1 MAKTKKMALGGMGA
15 QPSNALQ
22 PYKPPS
28 SGSVLRGGM
37 GAQPPNALQPYK
49 PPVGGPATKPGMQGL
64 GQAMGARPQG
74 SALGQAAAT
83 KLGQITG
90 RPNMPSP
97 SVVKSP
103 FVPPQTQ
110 RPAVQAQQQQRDQQR
125 LDQQAQQQRA
135 AGMASMGVKPLT
147 PPPSGPVAPRGFGP
161 PPGPT
166 PTISPFNRK
175 PSASEQ
181 QLLQQAQAYQALQ
194 SQPKPVGQTTASPSE
209 QQALQQAHA
218 QLKAQAQA
226 QQTALP
232 PTAGLKGTRV
242 SADQTPSPM
251 KKGGMV
257 SSKPKVS
264 SASSRGDGIATKGKT
279 KGRFV

>member
-49 PPVGGPATKPGMQGL
+49 PPVGGPATK
-64 GQAMGARPQG
+64 
-74 SALGQAAAT
+74 LGQAAAT
-83 KLGQITG
+83 KLGQIRG
-90 RPNMPSP
+90 RSNIPSP

-110 RPAVQAQQQQRDQQR
+110 RPAVQTPQQRDQQR

-135 AGMASMGVKPLT
+135 ADMASIGVKPLT

-161 PPGPT
+161 PPGP
-166 PTISPFNRK
+166 ND
-175 PSASEQ
+175 SAKIADLKS
-181 QLLQQAQAYQALQ
+181 LLNG
-194 SQPKPVGQTTASPSE
+194 KPVTDVKPMTG
-209 QQALQQAHA
+209 
-218 QLKAQAQA
+218 
-226 QQTALP
+226 
-232 PTAGLKGTRV
+232 GMN
-242 SADQTPSPM
+242 QTPSPM

-257 SSKPKVS
+257 SSKPKAS

>member
-15 QPSNALQ
+15 
-22 PYKPPS
+22 
-28 SGSVLRGGM
+28 
-37 GAQPPNALQPYK
+37 
-49 PPVGGPATKPGMQGL
+49 
-64 GQAMGARPQG
+64 AMGVRPQDT
-74 SALGQAAAT
+74 APGQAAAM
-83 KLGQITG
+83 KLGQIRG
-90 RPNMPSP
+90 RSNMPPSP
-97 SVVKSP
+97 SPAVKSP

-110 RPAVQAQQQQRDQQR
+110 RPAVQTPQQRDQQ
-125 LDQQAQQQRA
+125 AQLQR
-135 AGMASMGVKPLT
+135 
-147 PPPSGPVAPRGFGP
+147 PPPRGPVAPRGFGP
-161 PPGPT
+161 PPGPNDSAK
-166 PTISPFNRK
+166 IAGLKSLLDGK
-175 PSASEQ
+175 PVSG
-181 QLLQQAQAYQALQ
+181 LQPQAQQKPGVPDYAQPYVQNYQALQ
-194 SQPKPVGQTTASPSE
+194 SRQAQQKPVGQTTASSPE

-218 QLKAQAQA
+218 YLKAQAQPQA

-257 SSKPKVS
+257 SSKPKAS

>member
-15 QPSNALQ
+15 
-22 PYKPPS
+22 
-28 SGSVLRGGM
+28 
-37 GAQPPNALQPYK
+37 
-49 PPVGGPATKPGMQGL
+49 
-64 GQAMGARPQG
+64 AMGVRPQDT
-74 SALGQAAAT
+74 ALGQAAAT
-83 KLGQITG
+83 KLGQAAATKLGQIRG
-90 RPNMPSP
+90 RSNMPPSP
-97 SVVKSP
+97 SPAVKSP

-110 RPAVQAQQQQRDQQR
+110 RPAVQTP
-125 LDQQAQQQRA
+125 QQRA

-161 PPGPT
+161 PPGPNASAK
-166 PTISPFNRK
+166 IAGLKSLLDGK
-175 PSASEQ
+175 PVSG
-181 QLLQQAQAYQALQ
+181 LQPQAQQKPGMPDYAQPYVQNYQALQ
-194 SQPKPVGQTTASPSE
+194 SR
-209 QQALQQAHA
+209 
-218 QLKAQAQA
+218 QA

-257 SSKPKVS
+257 SSKPKAS